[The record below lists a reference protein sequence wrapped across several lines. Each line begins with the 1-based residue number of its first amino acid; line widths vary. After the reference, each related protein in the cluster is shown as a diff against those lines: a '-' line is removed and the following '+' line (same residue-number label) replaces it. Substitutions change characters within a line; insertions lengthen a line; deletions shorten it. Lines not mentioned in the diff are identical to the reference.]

1 MRSAEPGRVHIVGA
15 GLAGLAAA
23 VRLAGSGRA
32 VVVHEATAYP
42 GGRCRSYFDQQTGM
56 VIDNGTHLVLSG
68 NRAVLD
74 YARTTGGAATLDE
87 VLVDAGG
94 NISVI
99 PAGTPANR
107 VIDRFNNGMFDSVI
121 AELRGRFDLVIFD
134 APPAVVAGDAL
145 LLANKVDAAVLLVR
159 AHQEHRGLVAR
170 MINQL
175 SDSRCEL
182 LGVLLNRPRGT
193 AGGYLKKNYAAMAEY
208 TAGKNA

>member
-1 MRSAEPGRVHIVGA
+1 MPGA
-15 GLAGLAAA
+15 GTTTAATNLAAA
-23 VRLAGSGRA
+23 FAAMGRKVCIVDANFRRPRLARAMDVHEDGSGL
-32 VVVHEATAYP
+32 
-42 GGRCRSYFDQQTGM
+42 GD
-56 VIDNGTHLVLSG
+56 LLS
-68 NRAVLD
+68 
-74 YARTTGGAATLDE
+74 GAATLEE

-99 PAGTPANR
+99 AAGTPANR

-134 APPAVVAGDAL
+134 APPAVVAGDAM

-208 TAGKNA
+208 TAGKST